1 MKTNKTSLEIDGE
14 SFNFYFEKSGGDK
27 GAGLTGEKDDKF
39 YQSGKLLEADSD
51 DKYSV
56 IRAQEVYTTNGVI
69 NSELDLVSEDP
80 GRKDDN
86 GNAAKTTTV
95 YDKLEDAEELLDVIG
110 RDGYW
115 DKSDLEGFA
124 ASGVDVDAILDD
136 ANINKDLDDLD
147 EVYIFIGKNAEGEDV
162 ASPLSVDDYFVVNTS
177 GSVSDSRGRHKD
189 GNDFVYSVVGNG
201 NIAAVYVED

>member
-1 MKTNKTSLEIDGE
+1 M
-14 SFNFYFEKSGGDK
+14 
-27 GAGLTGEKDDKF
+27 
-39 YQSGKLLEADSD
+39 
-51 DKYSV
+51 
-56 IRAQEVYTTNGVI
+56 
-69 NSELDLVSEDP
+69 
-80 GRKDDN
+80 
-86 GNAAKTTTV
+86 
-95 YDKLEDAEELLDVIG
+95 EDAEELLDVIG

-136 ANINKDLDDLD
+136 ANINKDLEDLD

-201 NIAAVYVED
+201 DIAAVYVEN